1 MSRLSKDRG
10 SHNVL
15 VLDGGEMPHGWLT
28 GVRLSGV
35 APLGQCQEQGGA
47 GGFQRGEALRKT
59 RTDSRRL
66 GRTCCASDGTAILT
80 VRPLHDVQ
88 RQASNSQPFRP
99 GVQGYHRQTSMLSG
113 GFGLATRARVK
124 AVTVAAIPSMRFA
137 DLPRSGFVGW
147 QLSL

>member
-1 MSRLSKDRG
+1 M
-10 SHNVL
+10 
-15 VLDGGEMPHGWLT
+15 LDGGEMPRGSLTGAPT

-66 GRTCCASDGTAILT
+66 GRTCCASDDTAARTARLS
-80 VRPLHDVQ
+80 HDVSTAGLQ
-88 RQASNSQPFRP
+88 QPAIP
-99 GVQGYHRQTSMLSG
+99 AWSSGYHRQTSMLSG

-137 DLPRSGFVGW
+137 DWPRSGFVGW